1 MTVSSGSVAI
11 GTSPT
16 LICTIGQDGALVS
29 ATAPGVFIGGA
40 NVAVT
45 GVNAGVMLPAATTMT
60 APAVPASGV
69 AVQNTASQ
77 AYTVV
82 IATAGTISGVAVNGI
97 TVGAAAGTYVV
108 PAYGAISVTWGGASP
123 TWTWTATYANSPVYL
138 PVPGAAARAIPFIG
152 AGMDTAILYG
162 ISAAGGQAVSW
173 ITAATGSGT

>member
-1 MTVSSGSVAI
+1 MAVYNGSVTI

-29 ATAPGVFIGGA
+29 ATSAGVRIGGA
-40 NVAVT
+40 SVDISGANT
-45 GVNAGVMLPAATTMT
+45 GMMLPAATTMA

-82 IATAGTISGVAVNGI
+82 IATTGTITAVTVNGI

-108 PAYGAISVTWGGASP
+108 PAYGAISVTWSGASP
-123 TWTWTATYANSPVYL
+123 TWTWTATSSSSPVYVS
-138 PVPGAAARAIPFIG
+138 VPGAAARAIPFIG
-152 AGMDTAILYG
+152 AGMDTAVLYG
-162 ISAAGGQAVSW
+162 ISAAGGQVVSW

>member
-1 MTVSSGSVAI
+1 MAVYGGSVVI

-29 ATAPGVFIGGA
+29 AAAPGVFIGGA
-40 NVAVT
+40 GVAVS
-45 GVNAGVMLPAATTMT
+45 GASGGLLLPAATTMT

-77 AYTVV
+77 AHTVV
-82 IATAGTISGVAVNGI
+82 IATTGTITAVTVNGI
-97 TVGAAAGTYVV
+97 TVGAAAGTYAV
-108 PAYGAISVTWGGASP
+108 PAYGAISVTWSGASP
-123 TWTWTATYANSPVYL
+123 TWTWTGAYSSAPVYV

-152 AGMDTAILYG
+152 AGMDTAVLYG
-162 ISAAGGQAVSW
+162 ISVAGGQTVSW